1 MHRRFATVLIH
12 ALRFPDRK
20 FAFLGRKLALL
31 GRFMAMHRC
40 FAIVV
45 IRFVTPRIR
54 PVTPHR
60 RIVSGTAGEERFK
73 ESAWSRSQRNLVPL
87 LAAKIYRLREKY
99 FAIFSLRGRNHAPKS
114 KYV

>member
-1 MHRRFATVLIH
+1 MTTHGWQAR
-12 ALRFPDRK
+12 
-20 FAFLGRKLALL
+20 
-31 GRFMAMHRC
+31 
-40 FAIVV
+40 VV
-45 IRFVTPRIR
+45 IRFLTPRIR

>member
-1 MHRRFATVLIH
+1 MHRRFATVLMH

-20 FAFLGRKLALL
+20 FAFLGRKLAVL
-31 GRFMAMHRC
+31 GRFVTTHGWQ
-40 FAIVV
+40 AIVV
-45 IRFVTPRIR
+45 IRFLTTRIR
-54 PVTPHR
+54 PVAPHGG
-60 RIVSGTAGEERFK
+60 IVTGTTSGERFT